1 MSQRTSAA
9 NLNQP
14 LSDGEIAELDEF
26 LNFKSIMEGSG
37 CQCDQKSC
45 YVRLRLNIDVQGNIM
60 GVELA

>member
-37 CQCDQKSC
+37 CQCD
-45 YVRLRLNIDVQGNIM
+45 
-60 GVELA
+60 